1 MSFFENLKSVT
12 GRPIALNFMSS
23 AFKVASKNTAGKKQ
37 ETKANEEDKY
47 NEIDI
52 KEDSVDKKQKSNS
65 KSEYNQEELEKS
77 GAKADRSKGTREMH
91 IIGTYYVDVPTDSRW
106 KEHPLEEKEVEE
118 SIKEYIPTAG
128 YLWAT
133 GGLDENGNELP
144 ASYQEKTKYT
154 DGTTKVDVYDY
165 GKLTES
171 TTVRYSGDPNNP
183 QEGDQK
189 RVEIKKYNED
199 GSYTV
204 TTETTTWVD
213 SEGIGPGWYDDL
225 VYRPINTRVFD
236 RYGEEISSGDS
247 TRKNERNSI
256 LRDSM
261 FGYARTEKN
270 PDGSYKPYEN
280 IEYKE

>member
-12 GRPIALNFMSS
+12 GKPIALNFMSS

-52 KEDSVDKKQKSNS
+52 KEESVDKKQKSNS

-144 ASYQEKTKYT
+144 ASYQEKTKYA

-165 GKLTES
+165 GQLTES
-171 TTVRYSGDPNNP
+171 TIVRYSGDPDNP

-189 RVEIKKYNED
+189 CVEVRKYSED

-204 TTETTTWVD
+204 TTETTTWVEPD
-213 SEGIGPGWYDDL
+213 GLSPGWYNDL
-225 VYRPINTRVFD
+225 VYRPSNKK
-236 RYGEEISSGDS
+236 RYDKDGNEIVDENESGKKGLDIIKDKPEIS
-247 TRKNERNSI
+247 
-256 LRDSM
+256 
-261 FGYARTEKN
+261 YPRTEKN
-270 PDGSYKPYEN
+270 PDGSYEPYKD
-280 IEYKE
+280 IEYRE